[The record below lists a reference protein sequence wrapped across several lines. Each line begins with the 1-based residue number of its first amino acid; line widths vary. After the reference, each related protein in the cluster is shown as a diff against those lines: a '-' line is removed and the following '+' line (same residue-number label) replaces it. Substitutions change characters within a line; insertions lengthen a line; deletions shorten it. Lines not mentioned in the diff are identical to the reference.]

1 MPSLP
6 PQTALAIEVS
16 GAGENARRGWAAYAH
31 QIDAFR
37 NDGDA
42 TAQTAFR
49 EQFGLQFPQD
59 LEALL
64 GDDFVV
70 AGASVAGKLH
80 LGARAVTSAADAEHL
95 VGAWRLRDLGS
106 HTVPLT
112 RTPNGIAWTGVRGV
126 DVTRGTGALGSTATF
141 NNAFPGYA
149 DASWALYLN
158 TNLLPPAAVPGVLSQ
173 VSTLGVMLQPQGD
186 LTRIYARVTAR

>member
-6 PQTALAIEVS
+6 PQTAIALEVS
-16 GAGENARRGWAAYAH
+16 GAAENARRGWAAYAY

-64 GDDFVV
+64 GT
-70 AGASVAGKLH
+70 
-80 LGARAVTSAADAEHL
+80 TSCSPAHRWREAAPRCAC
-95 VGAWRLRDLGS
+95 RD
-106 HTVPLT
+106 
-112 RTPNGIAWTGVRGV
+112 VR
-126 DVTRGTGALGSTATF
+126 R
-141 NNAFPGYA
+141 
-149 DASWALYLN
+149 
-158 TNLLPPAAVPGVLSQ
+158 
-173 VSTLGVMLQPQGD
+173 
-186 LTRIYARVTAR
+186 